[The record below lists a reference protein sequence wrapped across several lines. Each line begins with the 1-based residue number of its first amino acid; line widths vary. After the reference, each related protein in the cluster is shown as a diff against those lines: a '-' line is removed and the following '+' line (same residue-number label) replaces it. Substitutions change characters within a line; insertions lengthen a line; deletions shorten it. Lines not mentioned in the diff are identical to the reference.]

1 MCFHTKLTKKP
12 RAIEH
17 HFQAKF
23 EAPELFSPE
32 EHINGFTFPKTP
44 VISNWDPSKILMMNW
59 GLLPEWATE
68 DWNRTFTLNAKWET
82 ISEKPAFRDYI
93 QNRCL
98 IIVDGFYEWQQRGKE
113 KVKYEIGFDDEIFAL
128 AGIFNRNTYS
138 VVTTE
143 AKGIMREIHNTKQR
157 MPIALKTREEMENW
171 MENKEIQPRFD
182 FTTKSEGPIQTS
194 LF

>member
-1 MCFHTKLTKKP
+1 MCFHTKLTKKQ

-17 HFQAKF
+17 HLQAKF

-44 VISNWDPSKILMMNW
+44 VISNWEPSKILMMNW
-59 GLLPEWATE
+59 GLLPEWASE

-98 IIVDGFYEWQQRGKE
+98 IIVDGFYEWQQRGNE

-143 AKGIMREIHNTKQR
+143 AKGIMREIHNTKLR